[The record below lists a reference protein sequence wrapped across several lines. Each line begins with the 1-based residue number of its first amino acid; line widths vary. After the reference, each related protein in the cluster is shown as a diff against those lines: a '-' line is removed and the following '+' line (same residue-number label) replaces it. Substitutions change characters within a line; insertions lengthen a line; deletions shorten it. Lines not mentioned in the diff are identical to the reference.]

1 MNLIFR
7 FNKSALRNSPV
18 FRSFMRSKISVVGY
32 FILFLNIT
40 IINADWFSFWPFSEK
55 KEKTVENQLIVAS
68 GVQEKQHQLNILKK
82 EKESLESSE
91 KEFTATIQS
100 DLNLVNQKIAD
111 IKEKLQISTFDS
123 AFHNKMLSKLNEIS
137 QTLLDTQLL
146 RKKLVEVIDQNIE
159 MLETYLKDP
168 YFKNIKVETKTSYEF
183 NTLYKLSKD
192 ISKSEEELKCYNEEK
207 IALDSSIESNKK
219 DLIALDKEIKLKEKN
234 RKNGLKTNAPD
245 ESLTVAQRGEL
256 LDLEIQLFNTKKRFL
271 ELRSKEL
278 INRLALLNTRT
289 FISDSIL
296 KILRANLIVIE
307 NSLWI
312 SESDI
317 DTYEDELINKKR
329 ESIESQSKYSQ
340 DIKRLSQEKEQ
351 LNKEFETLSKK
362 YKIHIPDVNELSLW
376 NIDTDT
382 VNSEIGLYES
392 GYINDKILALD
403 REIELK
409 ETMRELEREKIEAE
423 EFLLKILVS
432 WHKITQHKFKSEE
445 DINNEI
451 KTYEDYKID
460 TTRAITAY
468 KDKINIVTNSL
479 NNQIRALNNLK
490 ERIQALNQN
499 ESKFTKRYG
508 KENFKKAHLLLEK
521 VDEQK
526 NVQTDFNNRL
536 IEAYSNL
543 INIKKNSLKQINV
556 IVDKL
561 ERAVGILQRSEYAIS
576 WSNIKNITPDIGLFL
591 FDLKNVI
598 VSSISKTGIKTIFS
612 KIAAFTSN
620 FNSVLIGLIILLLII
635 ISYFLL
641 RKFLLVLY
649 QDFLLIRPRSKIL
662 YFLNSLVALIVGFAA
677 FNLLSIY
684 IWSILFIFI
693 RFKYITDLSFRVIFY
708 LVSIPYLCALV
719 TKFAH
724 FLIAFNIKNNFSL
737 LNASFQK
744 RFVNVF
750 QFLLYSTIIIFFFRE
765 SFLLITYGKSELPIL
780 LLAFYSI
787 ILRSGL
793 IFLIGKEE
801 ILSFIPT
808 GSGTG
813 TWNWIRTKIDK
824 YYYLILIVIIG
835 VIIISDPYI
844 GGFSK
849 LVSFILQGIIYTALL
864 FVVLWWLQIFLK
876 KISSTAFFKL
886 DEEDVAHERFLY
898 AKTFY
903 SIFTIV
909 TIVFFVCSVAF
920 IIAKIW
926 GLPVSLDKVHEVL
939 NVTIFHVR
947 GDLDQL
953 IPISLKSF
961 ITMFGFILASFVVAW
976 IFERFILRRIFDI
989 LLVDQG
995 VQSIISSTSYY
1006 LILIIIILV
1015 GFLHVGFGA
1024 VIPVILGALAVGLA
1038 FAIKEPANDIIGYFI
1053 IAVERSLKIGD
1064 YIEVDPN
1071 TKGIIRSISARSVV
1085 IRRNNSV
1092 SIIVPNSKIIS
1103 SSFCNWNYVRGFIAF
1118 DDIILTIPFNTDPE
1132 KVSKLLFQVLDE
1144 NSNILKSPSPVIRL
1158 DNFSENGY
1166 VFMVRG
1172 FLSSQ
1177 NVANMWNI
1185 ASGVRLDIVKKLR
1198 ENNIEISEAIRKV
1211 ILAPESLAILNKSP
1225 QDK

>member
-1 MNLIFR
+1 MKNLVL
-7 FNKSALRNSPV
+7 S
-18 FRSFMRSKISVVGY
+18 
-32 FILFLNIT
+32 FILFLNVVT
-40 IINADWFSFWPFSEK
+40 VNADWFSFLPFSEK
-55 KEKTVENQLIVAS
+55 KEKAADSQLIIAS

-82 EKESLESSE
+82 EKELLESSD
-91 KEFTATIQS
+91 KEFFETLQS
-100 DLNLVNQKIAD
+100 ELNIINQKISD
-111 IKEKLQISTFDS
+111 IKEKLQSSTFDS

-137 QTLLDTQLL
+137 QVLLDTQLL
-146 RKKLVEVIDQNIE
+146 RKKIVEVIDQNIE

-192 ISKSEEELKCYNEEK
+192 ISKSEEELKCLNEEK
-207 IALDSSIESNKK
+207 IALESSLESNKK
-219 DLIALDKEIKLKEKN
+219 DLIALDKDIKLKEKD
-234 RKNGLKTNAPD
+234 RKNGLKLNATD
-245 ESLTVAQRGEL
+245 ESLSVAQRGEL
-256 LDLEIQLFNTKKRFL
+256 LDLDIQLINTKKRFL
-271 ELRSKEL
+271 ELKFKEL
-278 INRLALLNTRT
+278 SNKLMLLNTRA
-289 FISDSIL
+289 FVADSIL
-296 KILRANLIVIE
+296 KILKSNLIVIE

-317 DTYEDELINKKR
+317 DYYEDELINKKR
-329 ESIESQSKYSQ
+329 ESIEAQSNYSQ
-340 DIKRLSQEKEQ
+340 NIKRLSQEKEQ
-351 LNKEFETLSKK
+351 LSKEIETLSKK
-362 YKIHIPDVNELSLW
+362 YKIHITDLNELNLW
-376 NIDTDT
+376 NIDPDT
-382 VNSEIGLYES
+382 VNSEVGLYEL
-392 GYINDKILALD
+392 GYIYDRIFALE

-423 EFLLKILVS
+423 EFLIKILTS

-460 TTRAITAY
+460 TSRAIASY
-468 KDKINIVTNSL
+468 RDKINIVTNLL

-490 ERIQALNQN
+490 ERITILDQN
-499 ESKFTKRYG
+499 ESKFIKRYG
-508 KENFKKAHLLLEK
+508 KDNFKKAHSLLEK
-521 VDEQK
+521 VEEQK
-526 NVQTDFNNRL
+526 NIQTDFNNRL

-543 INIKKNSLKQINV
+543 INYKKNSLKQINV

-576 WSNIKNITPDIGLFL
+576 WSNIKNISPDIGLFL

-598 VSSISKTGIKTIFS
+598 VSSISTTGIKTIFS
-612 KIAAFTSN
+612 KLSAFAGN
-620 FNSVLIGLIILLLII
+620 FNSLFMFLIIMLLIL

-641 RKFLLVLY
+641 RKFLLILY
-649 QDFLLIRPRSKIL
+649 QDFLLVRPANKIL
-662 YFLNSLVALIVGFAA
+662 YFLNSLVALIIGFTA
-677 FNLLSIY
+677 FNLLSLY
-684 IWSILFIFI
+684 IWSIIFSLI
-693 RFKYITDLSFRVIFY
+693 RFKYITDLSFRVVFY
-708 LVSIPYLCALV
+708 LVSIPYLCSIV

-765 SFLLITYGKSELPIL
+765 AFLLITYGKSELPIL

-808 GSGTG
+808 SGGTG

-876 KISSTAFFKL
+876 KISSAAFFKL

-909 TIVFFVCSVAF
+909 AILFFICSVAF
-920 IIAKIW
+920 ICAKIW
-926 GLPVSLDKVHEVL
+926 GLPVSIDKVSDAL
-939 NVTIFHVR
+939 NVTLFNVR

-953 IPISLKSF
+953 IPITLRSF
-961 ITMFGFILASFVVAW
+961 LTIFVFIMASFVVAW
-976 IFERFILRRIFDI
+976 VFERFILRRIFDI

-995 VQSIISSTSYY
+995 VQSIISSISYY

-1015 GFLHVGFGA
+1015 GFLHVGFGGM
-1024 VIPVILGALAVGLA
+1024 IPVVLGALAVGLA

-1053 IAVERSLKIGD
+1053 IAVERSIKIGD

-1071 TKGIIRSISARSVV
+1071 TKGIVRSISARSIV

-1103 SSFCNWNYVRGFIAF
+1103 ASFYNWNYVRGFVAF
-1118 DDIILTIPFNTDPE
+1118 EDIVLTIPFNVDPE

-1144 NSNILKSPSPVIRL
+1144 NPNILKSPAPVVRL
-1158 DNFSENGY
+1158 DDFSENGY

-1177 NVANMWNI
+1177 NVTNMWNI
-1185 ASGVRLDIVKKLR
+1185 ASGVRLGIVKKLR

-1211 ILAPESLAILNKSP
+1211 IIAPESLAILNKGL